1 METVREIEHESC
13 HDHNGE
19 QQRDVFHL
27 PRQSFDVSGEPNVS
41 NLGERK
47 VNWDR
52 RRGVPIRCQE
62 IPLSVPEGRLSTM
75 RSPRNPG

>member
-13 HDHNGE
+13 YDNNRK

-27 PRQSFDVSGEPNVS
+27 PRQSFDVIGTGNVS

-47 VNWDR
+47 MNWAGRHGDPKRVGGFRLCAR
-52 RRGVPIRCQE
+52 RVG
-62 IPLSVPEGRLSTM
+62 
-75 RSPRNPG
+75 PGP